1 MDSKKI
7 CFIICTNDSQ
17 YEAEAT
23 YFISRLNIPD
33 GYSIDLLSIWEAASM
48 ASGYNEGMSASD
60 AKYKVYLHQ
69 DTMIIEKDFI
79 SKMLNIFEEESIGM
93 IGMVGSVSLPDDY
106 VMWHGD
112 RVGHLYCC
120 NVSRMDDWLLGDI
133 HGKYQEVAAIDGLL
147 MATQYDIPWRDD
159 IFDKWDFYDVSQ
171 SIEFKNAGYKV
182 VVPNMP
188 KPWCIHD
195 AGFMNLTNYYEER
208 DKFIKTYA
216 FS

>member
-79 SKMLNIFEEESIGM
+79 SKIL
-93 IGMVGSVSLPDDY
+93 
-106 VMWHGD
+106 
-112 RVGHLYCC
+112 
-120 NVSRMDDWLLGDI
+120 
-133 HGKYQEVAAIDGLL
+133 K
-147 MATQYDIPWRDD
+147 
-159 IFDKWDFYDVSQ
+159 
-171 SIEFKNAGYKV
+171 
-182 VVPNMP
+182 
-188 KPWCIHD
+188 
-195 AGFMNLTNYYEER
+195 
-208 DKFIKTYA
+208 
-216 FS
+216 